1 MHRNE
6 PPAEVDT
13 THDAAPEPA
22 REAVERLAAES
33 RARLLALL
41 AAAVR
46 DLALAEDA
54 LADAFERAL
63 RTWPESGV
71 PERPEAWLLTVA
83 RNRLRDHLGSAAV
96 RTSVPID
103 ADRPDARA
111 AEGLAAR
118 GVQLDEVDVD
128 RIPDRRLELLFACA
142 HPGIAES
149 MRTPLMLQVVFGREA
164 QQVASLYDVPTATMA
179 QRLVRTKRRIRDA
192 GIPFQIPGRQDMPA
206 RLAAVLEAIYGA
218 YASDWLDQYDS
229 VRESLAE
236 EARWLA
242 LVVAELLGDEPEA
255 WGLAALLTFAQSRA
269 PARASEPW
277 PPIQEQDTALWDPRL
292 IRQAEAF
299 LRRAHG
305 LGAPL
310 GRFQLE
316 AAIQSAHCDRKRTG
330 RLDRARLLQL
340 YDGLIAVAP
349 TQGAIAARAAVLAAE
364 E

>member
-192 GIPFQIPGRQDMPA
+192 GIPFHIPTREDMPA

-218 YASDWLDQYDS
+218 YASDWLDQRDA
-229 VRESLAE
+229 VRESLA
-236 EARWLA
+236 
-242 LVVAELLGDEPEA
+242 DEA

-269 PARASEPW
+269 PARASDPW

-299 LRRAHG
+299 LHRAHR

-316 AAIQSAHCDRKRTG
+316 AAIQSVHGDRKRTG

-349 TQGAIAARAAVLAAE
+349 THGAVAARAAVLAAE
-364 E
+364 K